1 MHELRS
7 WTTDEAT
14 RFFSGKAVYEK
25 TIAIPAA
32 LLSSGRQ
39 VVIDFG
45 QGTPVP
51 PHPTRN
57 GLRAWLESPVRES
70 AVVSINGQHAGAVW
84 RPPYQLDVKRL
95 LHAGDNAIRIEVGN
109 LAINTLAGQSLP
121 DYRLLNLRYGERF
134 QQQDMDNLQPLPSG
148 LLGDIKVV
156 SR

>member
-1 MHELRS
+1 M
-7 WTTDEAT
+7 
-14 RFFSGKAVYEK
+14 
-25 TIAIPAA
+25 
-32 LLSSGRQ
+32 
-39 VVIDFG
+39 
-45 QGTPVP
+45 
-51 PHPTRN
+51 
-57 GLRAWLESPVRES
+57 RES
-70 AVVSINGQHAGAVW
+70 AVVSINGQRAGAVW
-84 RPPYQLDVKRL
+84 RPPYQLDVTRL